1 MDSFSYYQPAI
12 IKFDTVIQHDNC
24 PDHKQISV
32 FIQWVAVKIGT
43 LKCLYIEHGITN
55 PGYPEW

>member
-32 FIQWVAVKIGT
+32 FIQWVAVKI
-43 LKCLYIEHGITN
+43 
-55 PGYPEW
+55 